1 MADQT
6 QIFLVFLIAR
16 NSHRKSSTKNL
27 FLKIGQDS
35 LEGNCAG
42 VKPTQVYTF
51 ENCKF
56 LGTRIL
62 KKICERLLL
71 YCLKKRRIFW

>member
-35 LEGNCAG
+35 LVLELSQHKYIP
-42 VKPTQVYTF
+42 VKIVNF
-51 ENCKF
+51 
-56 LGTRIL
+56 
-62 KKICERLLL
+62 
-71 YCLKKRRIFW
+71 